1 MKIWRTCIPG
11 VRPKRWIF
19 EMADKIEK
27 VDGILGNFERRRQI
41 EREVAESTPVG
52 RTRPR
57 QRETTP
63 GSPAW
68 NEIHTEDR
76 LVDEKG

>member
-1 MKIWRTCIPG
+1 MT
-11 VRPKRWIF
+11 
-19 EMADKIEK
+19 DKIEK
-27 VDGILGNFERRRQI
+27 VDGILGNFRRRRQI
-41 EREVAESTPVG
+41 EKEVAESKSVG

-68 NEIHTEDR
+68 NEIHTEER
-76 LVDEKG
+76 LLDEDG

>member
-1 MKIWRTCIPG
+1 MT
-11 VRPKRWIF
+11 
-19 EMADKIEK
+19 DKIEK
-27 VDGILGNFERRRQI
+27 VDGILGNFKRRRQI
-41 EREVAESTPVG
+41 EKEVAESKSVG

-68 NEIHTEDR
+68 NEIHTEER
-76 LVDEKG
+76 LLDEDG

>member
-1 MKIWRTCIPG
+1 MT
-11 VRPKRWIF
+11 
-19 EMADKIEK
+19 EKIEK
-27 VDGILGNFERRRQI
+27 VEGILGNFERRRQI

-52 RTRPR
+52 RTTPR

-63 GSPAW
+63 GSPTW
-68 NEIHTEDR
+68 NEIHTGER

>member
-1 MKIWRTCIPG
+1 MRGWRAFHPG
-11 VRPKRWIF
+11 ARPKRWIF
-19 EMADKIEK
+19 EMTEKIEK

-41 EREVAESTPVG
+41 EQEVAESRSVG

-63 GSPAW
+63 GSPVW
-68 NEIHTEDR
+68 NELHAEDK

>member
-1 MKIWRTCIPG
+1 MP
-11 VRPKRWIF
+11 
-19 EMADKIEK
+19 DKVEK
-27 VDGILGNFERRRQI
+27 VDGILGNFKRRRQI
-41 EREVAESTPVG
+41 EKEVAESTSVG

-68 NEIHTEDR
+68 NEIHTEER
-76 LVDEKG
+76 LLDEEG

>member
-1 MKIWRTCIPG
+1 MT
-11 VRPKRWIF
+11 
-19 EMADKIEK
+19 EKIEE
-27 VDGILGNFERRRQI
+27 VDGILGNFQRRRQI
-41 EREVAESTPVG
+41 EKEVAESRSVG

-68 NEIHTEDR
+68 NELHTEDR

>member
-1 MKIWRTCIPG
+1 MT
-11 VRPKRWIF
+11 
-19 EMADKIEK
+19 EKIEK
-27 VDGILGNFERRRQI
+27 VDGILGNFQRRRQI
-41 EREVAESTPVG
+41 EKEVAESRSVG

-57 QRETTP
+57 QRETAA

-68 NEIHTEDR
+68 NEIHTQDR

>member
-1 MKIWRTCIPG
+1 MTG
-11 VRPKRWIF
+11 
-19 EMADKIEK
+19 KIEK
-27 VDGILGNFERRRQI
+27 VEGIVGNFERRRQI
-41 EREVAESTPVG
+41 EQEVAESKSVG

-63 GSPAW
+63 GSATW
-68 NEIHTEDR
+68 NELHTEER

>member
-1 MKIWRTCIPG
+1 MS
-11 VRPKRWIF
+11 
-19 EMADKIEK
+19 DKILK

-41 EREVAESTPVG
+41 EREVAESKPVG

-57 QRETTP
+57 HREVTP
-63 GSPAW
+63 GSPTW
-68 NEIHTEDR
+68 NEIHTEER

>member
-1 MKIWRTCIPG
+1 
-11 VRPKRWIF
+11 
-19 EMADKIEK
+19 MAETIVS

-41 EREVAESTPVG
+41 ERETAESRPVG

-57 QRETTP
+57 QRETAP
-63 GSPAW
+63 GAPVW
-68 NEIHTEDR
+68 NELHTRER

>member
-1 MKIWRTCIPG
+1 MT
-11 VRPKRWIF
+11 
-19 EMADKIEK
+19 DKIEK
-27 VDGILGNFERRRQI
+27 VDGILGNFKRRRQI
-41 EREVAESTPVG
+41 EKEVTESKSVG

-68 NEIHTEDR
+68 NEIHTEER
-76 LVDEKG
+76 LLDEDG